1 VTAPECAAVSV
12 AVIAIKD
19 NGARVL
25 FSREPDRA
33 AAEAMIKAL
42 ARVGLHAEIDDAVR
56 VGIMPGALVRGAP
69 R

>member
-1 VTAPECAAVSV
+1 
-12 AVIAIKD
+12 
-19 NGARVL
+19 
-25 FSREPDRA
+25 
-33 AAEAMIKAL
+33 MIKAL